1 MATLLCIDDEPAIL
15 ELRKMLLEL
24 QGYEVHTAATG
35 AEGLDLFRRTAV
47 DAVLLD
53 YQMPGMKGDEVA
65 RQMRLLD
72 SSVPIILV
80 TGYLTLE
87 DSQICDVDAFVTKG
101 QSPEVL
107 LFTIRQLLFRRA
119 RQAAA

>member
-1 MATLLCIDDEPAIL
+1 MATLLCIDDELAIL
-15 ELRKMLLEL
+15 EVRKMLLEQL
-24 QGYEVHTAATG
+24 GYEVLTAADGT
-35 AEGLDLFRRTAV
+35 AGLDLFRGKQV

-80 TGYLTLE
+80 TGFLTLE

-107 LFTIRQLLFRRA
+107 LSTIRQVLWRRT